1 MNFSPQ
7 PYKSSFQPVRA
18 LAGASVPL
26 ATSNAVAASAP
37 PASPKAAWQAPKL
50 AKRPNHLLGQVVKDK
65 PASDGGPSVP
75 YYILV
80 AVILGGIS
88 IGLLVHAHRDTAAG
102 GIAFGSA
109 VTASGVGFA
118 LLLIELATS

>member
-18 LAGASVPL
+18 LAGASVP
-26 ATSNAVAASAP
+26 VANMAAPAP
-37 PASPKAAWQAPKL
+37 PASPNVAWQPPKL
-50 AKRPNHLLGQVVKDK
+50 AKRPNHLLGQVTKDK
-65 PASDGGPSVP
+65 PAGADGPSVP
-75 YYILV
+75 YYVLV

-88 IGLLVHAHRDTAAG
+88 IGVLTHAHRDTAAG

-118 LLLIELATS
+118 LLLIELVTA